1 MHITLESV
9 WVNYH
14 DYARCEQFKNIFY
27 AYRVR
32 WYHFANTTLSS
43 LVGDCERK
51 KLILTLQSCSLTLLR
66 NDRKCRQLT
75 LGCQRPCCKP
85 CFGKNVFFYGYSLN
99 FIIKALGINWCPI
112 FLCLFRNSGPFRR
125 QSCCSREPVGFEKY
139 YLRKNWIMPV
149 LLLSS
154 FGLFWIINKFC
165 TADIIKCLFVES
177 PWLPGPN
184 LADRPSVIYSTWW
197 F

>member
-1 MHITLESV
+1 MVLF
-9 WVNYH
+9 
-14 DYARCEQFKNIFY
+14 CEYYFQQFISWWLRK
-27 AYRVR
+27 
-32 WYHFANTTLSS
+32 
-43 LVGDCERK
+43 K
-51 KLILTLQSCSLTLLR
+51 KLILTLQSCSLTLLC
-66 NDRKCRQLT
+66 NDRKSPQLT
-75 LGCQRPCCKP
+75 LGCQRPCRKL
-85 CFGKNVFFYGYSLN
+85 CFGKYVFFFHGYSLN
-99 FIIKALGINWCPI
+99 FMIKTLGINWCPI
-112 FLCLFRNSGPFRR
+112 VPCLFRNSGPFWR
-125 QSCCSREPVGFEKY
+125 QSCCSREPVGFEKC

-184 LADRPSVIYSTWW
+184 LADRPSVIHSTWW